1 MSILLIMNKHHL
13 LFLLLRFVLHM
24 LNIIWLNLKLY
35 NNWSAQAVNSI
46 LESAMWNSS
55 KPVKFAHL
63 WKLTNQS
70 TLNKAHVIKITKS
83 SCTVTFRKARN
94 SLVIRCREER
104 VSWRKKQKMVKIYFN
119 LLLAENLFFSANEF
133 WITSKSCSWFNKVD
147 HGRPSI
153 KWPQWKGN
161 DMLLLNAHPLSK
173 EELFIS
179 DAVAQSLYLL
189 PSFAK

>member
-1 MSILLIMNKHHL
+1 MNKHHL

-63 WKLTNQS
+63 WKLANQS

-104 VSWRKKQKMVKIYFN
+104 VSWRKKTEDG
-119 LLLAENLFFSANEF
+119 ENLFFKASANEF

-147 HGRPSI
+147 HDRPSI

-161 DMLLLNAHPLSK
+161 DMLL
-173 EELFIS
+173 
-179 DAVAQSLYLL
+179 
-189 PSFAK
+189 